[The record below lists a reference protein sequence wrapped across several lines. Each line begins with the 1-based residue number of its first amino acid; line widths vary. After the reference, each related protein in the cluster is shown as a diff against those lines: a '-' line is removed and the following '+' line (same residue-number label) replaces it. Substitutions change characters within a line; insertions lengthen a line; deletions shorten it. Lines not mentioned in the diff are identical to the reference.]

1 MNRARKNSVIVLMPI
16 KFMQA
21 LCHRASSLC
30 AIERAN
36 IRTTERS
43 CQSDLSLQLHSGSIS
58 HGNRSKIEPME
69 SRMEWQDGTSFDG
82 ARSFRFLLI
91 RLPALW

>member
-30 AIERAN
+30 
-36 IRTTERS
+36 
-43 CQSDLSLQLHSGSIS
+43 
-58 HGNRSKIEPME
+58 
-69 SRMEWQDGTSFDG
+69 G
-82 ARSFRFLLI
+82 ARSNERI
-91 RLPALW
+91 SEQPNVPASQIYLCSYTVGRSLTGIDPK